1 MLPRPMTAG
10 DFTCLYCGSSLELKL
25 EGLVIGEN
33 RGCCPMCAEPFCLKI
48 NEDDMAGLLDAEE
61 ESKRH

>member
-10 DFTCLYCGSSLELKL
+10 DFTCLFCGSRLDLRLERLQA
-25 EGLVIGEN
+25 GEN
-33 RGCCPMCAEPFCLKI
+33 RGSCPMCGEPFCVKL
-48 NEDDMAGLLDAEE
+48 NREDMEGLFESE